1 MNSKMLIT
9 GLGVAL
15 IASLGATQ
23 AYAADETL
31 TTQAENLPQE
41 ISITT
46 QTEDLLVFGVLD
58 GVTLDHAQIMNDQEM
73 ENVVGT
79 KNSKHRKS
87 RRARR

>member
-9 GLGVAL
+9 SLGVAL

-41 ISITT
+41 ISIAT
-46 QTEDLLVFGVLD
+46 QTEDLLVFGILE

-79 KNSKHRKS
+79 KPRSKS
-87 RRARR
+87 RRKKPK